1 MNHKKVQNKK
11 RILGYNLNHITVKF
25 YFSLFTVLFFISCGV
40 QKNIVKDPYVGSY
53 EMTVFEVDNFGDIPL
68 FLDLTKEGDQY
79 KAAITPQEGSEDVA
93 FEVEGTTFD
102 EGTFTVEA
110 YAAGYDIYFELTIEE
125 DTVTGSLMGM
135 FDLEGSRIKN

>member
-25 YFSLFTVLFFISCGV
+25 YFSLLTVLCFISCGV

-79 KAAITPQEGSEDVA
+79 KAAITPQEDSEDVA